1 MAEINIL
8 AEEILNQG
16 KKSVCRELPP
26 FIRAINALEFKLS
39 GNNSNYTNGNIFYY
53 SPEDIC
59 KKYKANKNNITR
71 LLLHSLLHCTLLHIY
86 NNEFKNKKLW
96 DLACDICVEKIIND
110 AKI

>member
-1 MAEINIL
+1 MADINIL

-39 GNNSNYTNGNIFYY
+39 GNNSNYTNGNVFYY

-59 KKYKANKNNITR
+59 KKYKANKNNPPMAP
-71 LLLHSLLHCTLLHIY
+71 SSSQ
-86 NNEFKNKKLW
+86 NM
-96 DLACDICVEKIIND
+96 EKIMSFWASGTNPSFCFPFPRPTP
-110 AKI
+110 KIPPDPIA